1 MRPRVWAAIVIA
13 SLGWG
18 TAGIAT
24 RAALREGL
32 GPYTIIG
39 LRTLIAAVAVFLYRA
54 LRRRSWPGPRLWG
67 LGAVLGITNITV
79 PYIFFTLALQRASA
93 GFLGLVIANIPL
105 ATAVWA
111 HFFLADE
118 PLNRQKALGLSLAVA
133 GVAVL
138 LATGESGL
146 GEGGRPGLALLLAL
160 AGVVVAAF
168 GGVHARRHAPDHD
181 VLDLAGPQFALGAV
195 VLVTT
200 MLAVEGLP
208 TGVSA
213 AGWGLVAYMALAGT
227 FTPFLL
233 FFWMLQRVGA
243 TTASLPS
250 YLIPVIA
257 LAGGALLLDEQV
269 TVVIGIGGV
278 LILAGVVFT
287 ERAEMEPPPAGPAPE
302 MVP

>member
-1 MRPRVWAAIVIA
+1 MRARVWAAIVIA

-133 GVAVL
+133 GV
-138 LATGESGL
+138 
-146 GEGGRPGLALLLAL
+146 
-160 AGVVVAAF
+160 
-168 GGVHARRHAPDHD
+168 
-181 VLDLAGPQFALGAV
+181 
-195 VLVTT
+195 
-200 MLAVEGLP
+200 
-208 TGVSA
+208 
-213 AGWGLVAYMALAGT
+213 
-227 FTPFLL
+227 
-233 FFWMLQRVGA
+233 
-243 TTASLPS
+243 
-250 YLIPVIA
+250 
-257 LAGGALLLDEQV
+257 
-269 TVVIGIGGV
+269 
-278 LILAGVVFT
+278 
-287 ERAEMEPPPAGPAPE
+287 
-302 MVP
+302 